1 MNTEK
6 KQDFRF
12 DYKKYE
18 SKQLTV
24 QKLDQYFE
32 AMLAPAASSFGQIM
46 ALVKMGVFALYLWSR
61 MKLINEQELIQKQE
75 YERER
80 TQGQRG
86 DIEEDDLDQ
95 LQPKTKI

>member
-1 MNTEK
+1 METEQK
-6 KQDFRF
+6 PDFRF

-18 SKQLTV
+18 SKQLTIE
-24 QKLDQYFE
+24 KLDHAFE
-32 AMLAPAASSFGQIM
+32 SIMAPAATSFGQIM

-61 MKLINEQELIQKQE
+61 MKLINEQELIEKQK

-80 TQGQRG
+80 GQSQRR

-95 LQPKTKI
+95 LRSKA